1 MGRRNH
7 MISLMANPKLK
18 FKNNHLL
25 SMHLKSN
32 PTVRAIQA
40 QMTGTGAV
48 RREDPPMEGSG
59 KKKYKPLRFNF

>member
-48 RREDPPMEGSG
+48 RREEESMEGSG

>member
-1 MGRRNH
+1 
-7 MISLMANPKLK
+7 MANPKHK

-48 RREDPPMEGSG
+48 RREDEPMEGSG
-59 KKKYKPLRFNF
+59 KKK

>member
-1 MGRRNH
+1 
-7 MISLMANPKLK
+7 
-18 FKNNHLL
+18 
-25 SMHLKSN
+25 MHLKSN

-48 RREDPPMEGSG
+48 RREEESMEGSG